1 MMSDD
6 SLAIGDSWQFAALPD
21 RNALLAPLDA
31 AILKWRCGGRPFALL
46 LVHVNDLPARIAS
59 HGEKGVRR
67 AIKRVLGLA
76 RASFGEVHVL
86 GQLDD
91 ATAAVILPGAPLTQV
106 SQSADLLRQALI
118 QTAST
123 SLPSLTLS
131 LSAAEVCWGD
141 SASGL
146 LGRAEAALKGA
157 VRLGGNGLSL
167 QTAASLLATDLASPP
182 ASVPQATAGT
192 R

>member
-1 MMSDD
+1 
-6 SLAIGDSWQFAALPD
+6 
-21 RNALLAPLDA
+21 
-31 AILKWRCGGRPFALL
+31 
-46 LVHVNDLPARIAS
+46 
-59 HGEKGVRR
+59 
-67 AIKRVLGLA
+67 LGLA